1 VRTSR
6 ILPLVGPAIVLYLV
20 ADAAASGGG
29 LDGAR
34 RALAAVAFAL
44 TLTPFFVAGLVRD
57 EVVGARAVGVLGT
70 LGGISLAA
78 VLQPLQ
84 LSGLREVTL
93 AITLPLVAFVLIEL
107 AWKVPDVLAVRRRAR
122 PLLTLATGVV
132 LVLAVVASMPPVT
145 LFGDLVLV
153 PTFFAQLPA
162 RSVMVALALA
172 LVLRGLRRRL
182 GSSPEALAANA
193 WALLGLV
200 PALALVGVVWQPHD
214 TPGGLALWA
223 LGTLTAAGAVVLF
236 GHLALVDPRR
246 RLRAGRSVRRYV
258 AHGAT
263 AIAVGA
269 AGFFAHGRFPN
280 EPVPLAVTLVL
291 AWLVVIVFHAIT
303 ERTVHRLLAPYGGRL
318 LDAIVRARAELVR
331 SSRLEELSDA
341 VLVPLREAS
350 GTPEAMPLLL
360 TSDPGREVRL
370 DAAGNARVRPAELPA
385 MLRDV
390 LEGAPGRVVS
400 REITTLMVRRAELRP
415 LGEWMLSCDALCV
428 VPLSDGEALEGALV
442 VPRGRRGAGLALEE
456 IAALE
461 VLGREVGALV
471 ALFAKNERAQRR
483 VGEITRERDRIAQAL
498 EVVEE
503 ALDQTRAE
511 ATALR
516 AGRGASRR
524 AAPAIAYSGVMQA
537 LEARLSE
544 LAPTEAP
551 LVLVAEPGSPV
562 DAIALRVHERSG
574 RAAGPFVVADC
585 ASVREDAER
594 TLFGSAEESRTSV
607 EASANAS
614 SNAWSTA
621 TSGTATSSA
630 ATSGTA
636 TSSTATSSTATSS
649 IGTPNAVPGWLRLAQ
664 TGTLVLADVPALPL
678 TTQHALA
685 EALAQRLA
693 RAEGGAA
700 PYAVDVRIVA
710 TSRVPL
716 EPLVAAG
723 AFDPELARW
732 LGTSVV
738 VPPLRERRD
747 DLPSLVLLAIDR
759 ACRVLGREAV
769 GIEQPAIDALL
780 AHDWP
785 GNLRELQHVIDRAV
799 ARAEGPK
806 VRRSDLPALS
816 GNAIEAVD
824 PFDGTYADVEKR
836 MLEHALARA
845 AGNKSEAARLLG
857 LKRSTFADKLRRYD
871 LDAEKPVEA

>member
-1 VRTSR
+1 MRTSR

-20 ADAAASGGG
+20 ADAAAGGGG
-29 LDGAR
+29 LDGVR
-34 RALAAVAFAL
+34 RALAGLAFAL

-57 EVVGARAVGVLGT
+57 EVVGARAVGALGT

-93 AITLPLVAFVLIEL
+93 AITLPLVAFALVEL
-107 AWKVPDVLAVRRRAR
+107 AWKAPDVLALRRRAR

-153 PTFFAQLPA
+153 PAFFAQLPA

-200 PALALVGVVWQPHD
+200 PALALVGVVWQMDD

-223 LGTLTAAGAVVLF
+223 LATLTAAGAVVLF

-263 AIAVGA
+263 ALAVGS
-269 AGFFAHGRFPN
+269 AGFFAHGRFPD

-291 AWLVVIVFHAIT
+291 AWLVAIVFHAIT

-360 TSDPGREVRL
+360 TTDPGREVRL
-370 DAAGNARVRPAELPA
+370 DAAANARIRPAELPA

-390 LEGAPGRVVS
+390 LESAPGRVVS

-461 VLGREVGALV
+461 ALGREVGALV

-503 ALDQTRAE
+503 ALDQTRTE
-511 ATALR
+511 AMALR

-585 ASVREDAER
+585 ASVRDDVER
-594 TLFGSAEESRTSV
+594 ALFGSAEESRASV
-607 EASANAS
+607 EPSATP
-614 SNAWSTA
+614 ST
-621 TSGTATSSA
+621 T
-630 ATSGTA
+630 
-636 TSSTATSSTATSS
+636 
-649 IGTPNAVPGWLRLAQ
+649 PGWLRLAQ

-678 TTQHALA
+678 AAQHALA

-716 EPLVAAG
+716 ELLVAAG

-759 ACRVLGREAV
+759 ACRVLGRETV

-816 GNAIEAVD
+816 GTSVEAVD

-871 LDAEKPVEA
+871 LDPEKPVEA

>member
-1 VRTSR
+1 MRTSR

-20 ADAAASGGG
+20 ADAAAGGGG

-34 RALAAVAFAL
+34 RALAGLAFVL
-44 TLTPFFVAGLVRD
+44 TLTPFFVAGLVRA
-57 EVVGARAVGVLGT
+57 EVIGARAVGVLGT

-78 VLQPLQ
+78 VLQPLR

-93 AITLPLVAFVLIEL
+93 AITLPLVAFLVIEL
-107 AWKVPDVLAVRRRAR
+107 AWKVPDALPIRRRAR
-122 PLLTLATGVV
+122 PLLTLTTGVV

-153 PTFFAQLPA
+153 PAFFAQLPA
-162 RSVMVALALA
+162 RSVVVAVGLA
-172 LVLRGLRRRL
+172 LVFRALRRRL
-182 GSSPEALAANA
+182 GSAPEALAANA

-200 PALALVGVVWQPHD
+200 PALPLVVVVWHAHD
-214 TPGGLALWA
+214 SREGLEPWA
-223 LGTLTAAGAVVLF
+223 LAALSVAGGGVLL

-258 AHGAT
+258 SYGAT
-263 AIAVGA
+263 ALAVGG

-280 EPVPLAVTLVL
+280 EAVPLAVTLVL
-291 AWLVVIVFHAIT
+291 AWLAALVFHAVT
-303 ERTVHRLLAPYGGRL
+303 ERAVHRLLAPYGGRL
-318 LDAIVRARAELVR
+318 LDAIVRARAELPR
-331 SSRLEELSDA
+331 SSRMEELSDA

-350 GTPEAMPLLL
+350 GTPDAMPFLL
-360 TSDPGREVRL
+360 TADPGREVRL
-370 DAAGNARVRPAELPA
+370 DAAGNARIRTAELPA

-390 LEGAPGRVVS
+390 IETAPGRVIS
-400 REITTLMVRRAELRP
+400 REITSLMVRRAELRP
-415 LGEWMLSCDALCV
+415 LGEWFLSYDALCV
-428 VPLSDGEALEGALV
+428 VPLSDGDALEGALV

-461 VLGREVGALV
+461 DLGREVGALI
-471 ALFAKNERAQRR
+471 ALFAKNDRAQRR
-483 VGEITRERDRIAQAL
+483 VGEITRERDRVAQAL
-498 EVVEE
+498 EVNDE
-503 ALDQTRAE
+503 ALAQARAE

-524 AAPAIAYSGVMQA
+524 AAPAVAYSASMRT
-537 LEARLSE
+537 LEARLTE
-544 LAPTEAP
+544 LAPTETP

-574 RAAGPFVVADC
+574 RATGPFVVADC

-594 TLFGSAEESRTSV
+594 ALFG
-607 EASANAS
+607 
-614 SNAWSTA
+614 
-621 TSGTATSSA
+621 GTEGA
-630 ATSGTA
+630 
-636 TSSTATSSTATSS
+636 
-649 IGTPNAVPGWLRLAQ
+649 PGWVSLAQ
-664 TGTLVLADVPALPL
+664 TGTLVLADLPALPL
-678 TTQHALA
+678 PTQHALA

-700 PYAVDVRIVA
+700 PYAVEVRIVA

-716 EPLVAAG
+716 ETLVAHG

-732 LGTSVV
+732 LATSVV

-759 ACRVLGREAV
+759 ACRVLGRAAV

-799 ARAEGPK
+799 ARTEGPK

-816 GNAIEAVD
+816 GVTVEAVD

-857 LKRSTFADKLRRYD
+857 LKRTTFADKLRRYD
-871 LDAEKPVEA
+871 LDPERKPAEA

>member
-20 ADAAASGGG
+20 ADAAAGGGG
-29 LDGAR
+29 LDGMR

-57 EVVGARAVGVLGT
+57 EVVGARAVGALGT

-93 AITLPLVAFVLIEL
+93 AITLPLVAFALIEL

-162 RSVMVALALA
+162 RSVMLALALA
-172 LVLRGLRRRL
+172 LVLRALRRRL

-193 WALLGLV
+193 WALLGLA
-200 PALALVGVVWQPHD
+200 PALALVGVVWQTHD
-214 TPGGLALWA
+214 TPAGLELWA
-223 LGTLTAAGAVVLF
+223 LGTLTAAGTVVLF

-263 AIAVGA
+263 ATAVGA

-280 EPVPLAVTLVL
+280 EPVPLAVALVL
-291 AWLVVIVFHAIT
+291 AWLVAIVFHAVT

-456 IAALE
+456 IASLE
-461 VLGREVGALV
+461 ALGREVGALV

-498 EVVEE
+498 EVGEE
-503 ALDQTRAE
+503 ALEQTRAE

-524 AAPAIAYSGVMQA
+524 AAPAIAYSAVMQA

-585 ASVREDAER
+585 ASVREDADR
-594 TLFGSAEESRTSV
+594 ALFGGAEESR
-607 EASANAS
+607 AS
-614 SNAWSTA
+614 SEP
-621 TSGTATSSA
+621 SA
-630 ATSGTA
+630 
-636 TSSTATSSTATSS
+636 
-649 IGTPNAVPGWLRLAQ
+649 PNATPGWLRLAQ

-678 TTQHALA
+678 ATQHALA

-732 LGTSVV
+732 LGTSVI

-759 ACRVLGREAV
+759 ACRVLGRETV

-816 GNAIEAVD
+816 GTSIEAVD

-871 LDAEKPVEA
+871 LDPEKPVEA

>member
-1 VRTSR
+1 MRTSR

-20 ADAAASGGG
+20 ADAAAGGGG

-57 EVVGARAVGVLGT
+57 EVVGARAVGALGT

-93 AITLPLVAFVLIEL
+93 AITLPLVAFALVEL
-107 AWKVPDVLAVRRRAR
+107 AWKAPDVLAVRRRAR

-200 PALALVGVVWQPHD
+200 PALALVGVVWQTHD
-214 TPGGLALWA
+214 IPGGLELWA
-223 LGTLTAAGAVVLF
+223 LGTLTAAGTVVLF

-291 AWLVVIVFHAIT
+291 AWLVAIVFHAIT

-370 DAAGNARVRPAELPA
+370 DAAGNARVRPTELPA

-390 LEGAPGRVVS
+390 LESAPGRVVS

-428 VPLSDGEALEGALV
+428 VPLSDGETLEGALV

-461 VLGREVGALV
+461 ALGREVGALV

-498 EVVEE
+498 EVSEE

-585 ASVREDAER
+585 ASVRDDAER
-594 TLFGSAEESRTSV
+594 ALFGSAEESRASV
-607 EASANAS
+607 EPGANVSSNAS
-614 SNAWSTA
+614 S
-621 TSGTATSSA
+621 
-630 ATSGTA
+630 
-636 TSSTATSSTATSS
+636 
-649 IGTPNAVPGWLRLAQ
+649 TPNATPSMPGWLRLAQ

-678 TTQHALA
+678 GTQHALA

-759 ACRVLGREAV
+759 ACRVLGRETV

-871 LDAEKPVEA
+871 LDPEKPVEA

>member
-1 VRTSR
+1 M
-6 ILPLVGPAIVLYLV
+6 LYLV
-20 ADAAASGGG
+20 ADAAAGGGG

-34 RALAAVAFAL
+34 RALAALAFAL

-57 EVVGARAVGVLGT
+57 DVVGARAVGALGT

-93 AITLPLVAFVLIEL
+93 AITLPLVAFALIEL

-172 LVLRGLRRRL
+172 LVLRAMRRRL

-200 PALALVGVVWQPHD
+200 PALALVGVVWQTHD
-214 TPGGLALWA
+214 TRGGLTLWA
-223 LGTLTAAGAVVLF
+223 LGTSTVAGALVLF

-258 AHGAT
+258 ALGAT

-291 AWLVVIVFHAIT
+291 AWLVAIVFHALT
-303 ERTVHRLLAPYGGRL
+303 ERTVHRLLAPYGGRM
-318 LDAIVRARAELVR
+318 LDAIARARVELVR
-331 SSRLEELSDA
+331 SSRLEELSDT

-360 TSDPGREVRL
+360 TSDPGHEVRL

-390 LEGAPGRVVS
+390 LEGAPGRVIS
-400 REITTLMVRRAELRP
+400 REITTSMVRRAELRP

-461 VLGREVGALV
+461 ALGREVGALV
-471 ALFAKNERAQRR
+471 ALFARNERAQRR

-498 EVVEE
+498 EVAEE
-503 ALDQTRAE
+503 ALDHTRAE

-524 AAPAIAYSGVMQA
+524 AAPAIAYSGTMQA

-594 TLFGSAEESRTSV
+594 ALFGRAEESR
-607 EASANAS
+607 ASLEPSAPTTTNAPS
-614 SNAWSTA
+614 ATSNAT
-621 TSGTATSSA
+621 
-630 ATSGTA
+630 
-636 TSSTATSSTATSS
+636 
-649 IGTPNAVPGWLRLAQ
+649 PGWLRLAQ

-678 TTQHALA
+678 ASQHALA

-710 TSRVPL
+710 TSRLPL

-732 LGTSVV
+732 LATSVV
-738 VPPLRERRD
+738 VPPLRERRE

-759 ACRVLGREAV
+759 ACRVLGRETV

-816 GNAIEAVD
+816 GTSIEAVD

-836 MLEHALARA
+836 MLEHALART

-871 LDAEKPVEA
+871 LDPEKPVEA